1 MKSILK
7 FISFAGLALT
17 IVPAILVLQGS
28 LEQEASKNLM
38 LIGTLCWFLSAPF
51 WLGRKSLK
59 KNSTS

>member
-7 FISFAGLALT
+7 LISFVGLVLT
-17 IVPAILVLQGS
+17 VVPSILVLQGS
-28 LEQEASKNLM
+28 LGQEASKNLM

-59 KNSTS
+59 KNTTS